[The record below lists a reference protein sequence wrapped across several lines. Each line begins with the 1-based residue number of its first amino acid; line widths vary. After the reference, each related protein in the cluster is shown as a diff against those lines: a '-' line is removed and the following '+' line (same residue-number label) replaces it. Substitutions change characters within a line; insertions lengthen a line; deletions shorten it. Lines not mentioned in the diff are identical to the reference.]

1 MDFTYPLTGIVTI
14 ASLLIY
20 VWMAMQ
26 IGKARGQHGVPVPL
40 TDGPEDFVRVLRVH
54 GNTME
59 GLILFLP
66 ALWLFALT
74 IGDTWAALVGVAY
87 PIGRLIYA
95 RGYYVAADKRGT
107 GFTIGLASTI
117 ILLLG
122 SLVGLTMTAVGLYL

>member
-14 ASLLIY
+14 VSLLIY

-26 IGKARGQHGVPVPL
+26 IGKARSQHSVPVPL
-40 TDGPEDFVRVLRVH
+40 TDGPEGFVRVLRVH

-107 GFTIGLASTI
+107 GFAIGLASTI

-122 SLVGLTMTAVGLYL
+122 SLVGLTMATIGLYL

>member
-14 ASLLIY
+14 VSLLIY

-26 IGKARGQHGVPVPL
+26 IGKARGQHSVPAPS
-40 TDGPEDFVRVLRVH
+40 TDGPEDFLRVLRVH

-59 GLILFLP
+59 GLILFIP

-74 IGDTWAALVGVAY
+74 IGDIWAALVGVAY

-95 RGYYVAADKRGT
+95 RGYYAAADKRST
-107 GFTIGLASTI
+107 GFLIGFVSTI

-122 SLVGLTMTAVGLYL
+122 SLGALIMATTGLYL